1 MAIARHVAQEGI
13 TARHIK
19 SHWTNGH
26 LPITEEVQ
34 ARLDQEAEE
43 RGRVLEEGVEVVMD
57 GLTLSRRVRDA
68 VVKAVESGELQPN
81 VRDGLAAEALLARAE
96 TGETLDNAAMVRGFM
111 TWIEAIKRH
120 CTSEQI
126 RAIGAEIH
134 DDPALAVLTARA
146 KLQRS

>member
-1 MAIARHVAQEGI
+1 
-13 TARHIK
+13 
-19 SHWTNGH
+19 
-26 LPITEEVQ
+26 
-34 ARLDQEAEE
+34 
-43 RGRVLEEGVEVVMD
+43 MD

-68 VVKAVESGELQPN
+68 VIKAVETGELQPS
-81 VRDGLAAEALLARAE
+81 VRDGLTAEALLARAE

-146 KLQRS
+146 RSCKEAEPLR